1 MAECPLKCY
10 HSGGLGWASWPW
22 VRASLLPSHWFV
34 VFTAGI
40 NGRAVTLRYLKKKFW
55 SFSFGEKLLFSI
67 YIASSDEVLVTL
79 ATE

>member
-40 NGRAVTLRYLKKKFW
+40 NGRAVTLRYLKK
-55 SFSFGEKLLFSI
+55 SFGASVLEKNYFLASI
-67 YIASSDEVLVTL
+67 
-79 ATE
+79 